1 MIQTLSKAEATRR
14 MNELGKAQEPFL
26 FIIDFEMEQH
36 IVLKLDEIPAQ
47 SLLYDFNG
55 KRNFKEAPV
64 SEKEVFFEKHPVTEA
79 QYHGAFQLVMD
90 HIKAGNSYLVNLAFP
105 TPISTN
111 IGLRE
116 AFFRSRARYR
126 LWLKGQFTCFSP
138 EPFITIDKS
147 GRIASFPMKG
157 TRTQAEYKQR
167 SLLLDDPRE
176 NAEHATIVDVLRTDL
191 ARIADE
197 VELVKYRYVDQ
208 VNTAKGQLLQTSS
221 VIQGQI
227 KDSLKRSYGTI
238 LSQIFPPGSVSG
250 SPKDKSI
257 HIIRRIEGQPR
268 GYYTGIMGYFDGLQ
282 MDSAVL
288 IRFVEQTPDGYF
300 FRSGAGITMRSEWLA
315 EYQEML
321 AKCQLPLAR
330 EHRHLMQGALV

>member
-1 MIQTLSKAEATRR
+1 MENTLEFQQVVQQMDAYGHAGT
-14 MNELGKAQEPFL
+14 PF
-26 FIIDFEMEQH
+26 FFVWDFEG
-36 IVLKLDEIPAQ
+36 KKP
-47 SLLYDFNG
+47 LLFPLFAIDPTQIQFTFPGMSKPLPQLTPLEYLEWELEPMG
-55 KRNFKEAPV
+55 KEEYHKRFLAAHKEM
-64 SEKEVFFEKHPVTEA
+64 
-79 QYHGAFQLVMD
+79 L
-90 HIKAGNSYLVNLAFP
+90 AGNSQLLSLTFP
-105 TPISTN
+105 TRIHTN
-111 IGLRE
+111 ASLLELFQITQ
-116 AFFRSRARYR
+116 APYK
-126 LWLKGQFTCFSP
+126 LWIKDTCTVFSP
-138 EPFITIDKS
+138 EAFVRINQETIS
-147 GRIASFPMKG
+147 TFPMKG

-208 VNTAKGQLLQTSS
+208 VTTAAGQLLQTSS

-288 IRFVEQTPDGYF
+288 IRFVEQTPDGHF